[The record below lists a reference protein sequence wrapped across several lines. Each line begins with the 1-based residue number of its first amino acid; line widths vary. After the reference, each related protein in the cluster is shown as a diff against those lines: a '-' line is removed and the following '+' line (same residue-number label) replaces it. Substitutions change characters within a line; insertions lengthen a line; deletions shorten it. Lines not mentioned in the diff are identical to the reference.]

1 MQKQV
6 KYSIRKL
13 SVGVA
18 SVAVGAFLV
27 GQTADVQAQEVI
39 SNGPDSQPIP
49 GAAATFETPS
59 EVAEET
65 VSPYEGAEV
74 ISHDPNVDPIPGAAA
89 TFTPAMELTPAEEVA
104 ATPEEATPSPEV
116 IKRDPDAD
124 PIPGAAATFTPAME
138 LTPAEEV
145 PGKEPIPGAAATFD
159 KEGDGLA
166 ENPKTEDQAGPETEE
181 VPGKE
186 PIPGAAA
193 TFDKEGEGV
202 AENLKMEDQSSPVAE
217 EVPGKEPIPGAAAT
231 FIPATELTP
240 ANEVPGKDAI
250 SGAAASHS
258 PLVELTPAKKITSP
272 SDTTTDPTSSNEVIK
287 RDPNVS
293 PRPGAAATFIP
304 ATELIPANEVPGKD
318 PISGAAASHSPLVE
332 LTPAKKITKPSD
344 TTTDPTSSNEVIK
357 RDPNVSPRPGAATDK
372 NRPTKESAIITIERG
387 VTEREISFSTIFK
400 PDQALE
406 KGKRQVVQEG
416 QPGILRI
423 TEIETLEPG
432 KQAVISYKEERIK
445 EPVDRIIHIGNAEPK
460 QGASYKDMELQ
471 KVELDFDTEIIGE
484 NPQLKKGEKEI
495 VRPGSKGLKL
505 IKTFTPVTNGIEG
518 TRTSIE
524 QIIKQPVN
532 QQIRLGTYVE
542 PAKRQYKYTTESEQL
557 NYSTV
562 YRVNP
567 DLMEDQ
573 TIKVQ
578 EGAYGKITRT
588 YRQEIDAQGQAI
600 GERELESVNRIEP
613 VNQIFERGIKKAVE
627 WKHTTQE
634 EELNYSTIFKAN
646 PELDEGTDRLVQEGA
661 YGKIIRHYQQAF
673 DASGK
678 AVGPK
683 ILAGEFHL
691 PPVDRIIERGTKTKQ
706 THTPVSYLEIIEKVA
721 DLQFSTDIH
730 SNDQLPE
737 GQRRIVRPGKL
748 GYIENIYQQPVD
760 QDGKPVGQRILKD
773 TRRVEPIN
781 QIIEI
786 GTKQAEGPK
795 ASYIEVVELVKETD
809 YSTDIRGNKDLPEG
823 ERRIVRPGVK
833 GRVENVYLQPIN
845 EKGEP
850 VGDRIF
856 KRTREVAPVNQI
868 LEIGTKKAD
877 PRPSKPQPSKPNPV
891 NPSTEDPHAGGRV
904 APSDHDL
911 TGPGRNEPRRP
922 ESSTKS
928 RPSHTTLANDPSD
941 AVDPSRGLATD
952 PVYPVLQAGQL
963 PATGEVASSMVTYL
977 GTTLGLAGLAGLVS
991 KRRKK

>member
-1 MQKQV
+1 M
-6 KYSIRKL
+6 
-13 SVGVA
+13 
-18 SVAVGAFLV
+18 
-27 GQTADVQAQEVI
+27 
-39 SNGPDSQPIP
+39 
-49 GAAATFETPS
+49 
-59 EVAEET
+59 
-65 VSPYEGAEV
+65 
-74 ISHDPNVDPIPGAAA
+74 
-89 TFTPAMELTPAEEVA
+89 
-104 ATPEEATPSPEV
+104 
-116 IKRDPDAD
+116 
-124 PIPGAAATFTPAME
+124 
-138 LTPAEEV
+138 
-145 PGKEPIPGAAATFD
+145 
-159 KEGDGLA
+159 
-166 ENPKTEDQAGPETEE
+166 
-181 VPGKE
+181 
-186 PIPGAAA
+186 
-193 TFDKEGEGV
+193 
-202 AENLKMEDQSSPVAE
+202 
-217 EVPGKEPIPGAAAT
+217 
-231 FIPATELTP
+231 
-240 ANEVPGKDAI
+240 
-250 SGAAASHS
+250 
-258 PLVELTPAKKITSP
+258 
-272 SDTTTDPTSSNEVIK
+272 
-287 RDPNVS
+287 
-293 PRPGAAATFIP
+293 
-304 ATELIPANEVPGKD
+304 
-318 PISGAAASHSPLVE
+318 
-332 LTPAKKITKPSD
+332 
-344 TTTDPTSSNEVIK
+344 
-357 RDPNVSPRPGAATDK
+357 
-372 NRPTKESAIITIERG
+372 
-387 VTEREISFSTIFK
+387 SFSTIFK

-445 EPVDRIIHIGNAEPK
+445 EPIDRIIHIGKAEPK

-471 KVELDFDTEIIGE
+471 KVELDFATEIIGE

-505 IKTFTPVTNGIEG
+505 IKTFTPVTNGVEG

-573 TIKVQ
+573 TVKVQ

-634 EELNYSTIFKAN
+634 EKLNYSTIFKAN

-706 THTPVSYLEIIEKVA
+706 TNTPASYLEIVEKVA
-721 DLQFSTDIH
+721 DLPFSTDIH

-737 GQRRIVRPGKL
+737 GQRRIVQPGKL

-760 QDGKPVGQRILKD
+760 QDGKPAGQRILKD
-773 TRRVEPIN
+773 TRRVEPVN
-781 QIIEI
+781 QVLEI
-786 GTKQAEGPK
+786 GTKKSAPTNPDKPKASYIEVVELVKETDYSTEIRGNKNLPEGEHRIVRPGVKGRVENIYLQPINEKGEPVGERQFKEERRVDPINQVLEIGTKKSAPTNPDKPK

-833 GRVENVYLQPIN
+833 GRVENIYLQPIN

-856 KRTREVAPVNQI
+856 KETREVAPVNQI

-877 PRPSKPQPSKPNPV
+877 PRPGKPQPSKPDPV
-891 NPSTEDPHAGGRV
+891 NPSTEDPYAGGRV

-911 TGPGRNEPRRP
+911 TGPGRNDSRRP
-922 ESSTKS
+922 DSSTKS
-928 RPSHTTLANDPSD
+928 RPSHTTLATDPSD
-941 AVDPSRGLATD
+941 TVDPARGLATD

-963 PATGEVASSMVTYL
+963 PETGEAASSMVTYL